1 MALHRKSRDTE
12 PEEEN
17 IFAVKFSEV
26 REICHRLSNI
36 LTESLLGLVQI
47 MKLIFREIRFSNI
60 CGMAVSNQLFII
72 ISFMLMH
79 DPRFAKE

>member
-1 MALHRKSRDTE
+1 MALHRKSGETE

-17 IFAVKFSEV
+17 IFAVKFSKV
-26 REICHRLSNI
+26 RGTCRRLSNI
-36 LTESLLGLVQI
+36 LTERLLGLVQI
-47 MKLIFREIRFSNI
+47 MKLIFRESRFSNI

-72 ISFMLMH
+72 ISFMLMY